1 MEGTKEN
8 IIRSRFTGYVLVALK
23 RAKKDYI
30 RRESKIIAHE
40 SLSDEPRFTPS
51 LDVMDSIPFSWECA
65 GEIPQTPEAVR
76 KYMEKQVGDEGKAA
90 LDTLTETE
98 VLVVF
103 MKVFKQMTYVEIGNH
118 LGIDWKKA
126 GSVYAYARKKMQ
138 KGWKSK
144 DGIL

>member
-1 MEGTKEN
+1 MKGTKED
-8 IIRSRFTGYVLVALK
+8 IIRNRFTSYVLVALK

-30 RRESKIIAHE
+30 RRECEIIAHE
-40 SLSDEPRFTPS
+40 SLSDEPCLIPT
-51 LDVMDSIPFSWECA
+51 LDVMDSMPFLWESV
-65 GEIPQTPEAVR
+65 GKIPQTPEAV
-76 KYMEKQVGDEGKAA
+76 KEYMENQVGDEGKAA

-103 MKVFKQMTYVEIGNH
+103 MKVFKQMTYAEIGNH